1 MFSKKEFRTFVK
13 SELAKISPVEFQK
26 ASQNIFQNLQH
37 VLSAQEGVWGAF
49 QPLADEPS
57 LDWSQLRTGFIDWAF
72 PVVNGSTLIF
82 KKTST
87 RFLKTNWGI
96 NEPMDGQA
104 TVIQKMNGIIVPGL
118 AFHHQGYRLG
128 RGKGFYD
135 QNFNEFHKT
144 RIGLCFDFAFS
155 EKVPFESHDLK
166 MDYVITEKQ
175 IYKIK

>member
-1 MFSKKEFRTFVK
+1 MS
-13 SELAKISPVEFQK
+13 SDQFQN

-37 VLSAQEGVWGAF
+37 VLIAHKGVWGAF
-49 QPLADEPS
+49 QSLADEPS
-57 LDWSQLRTGFIDWAF
+57 LVWDQLGTGFINWAF
-72 PVVNGSTLIF
+72 PVVNGPDLIF

-87 RFLKTNWGI
+87 QFLKTGWGI
-96 NEPMDGQA
+96 NEPVDGE
-104 TVIQKMNGIIVPGL
+104 VISISELSGVIIPGL
-118 AFHHQGYRLG
+118 AFHRQGYRLG

-135 QNFNEFHKT
+135 QNFKDFDQT

-166 MDYVITEKQ
+166 MDYIVTEKQ